1 MSLSWLLVSIQA
13 LNGTLSRSIL
23 LIRTHSDFW
32 QSCGKV
38 IIYSVVTLF
47 IAGSILAANNP
58 IVEHTRFVPRPMRV
72 GTTIVETF
80 WLAVSQKADYL
91 RILQPVSLRASV
103 VNAEPMW
110 IPTVCPKTAIG
121 GLTHFFQGLRFPKG
135 GLRPPV
141 TGKIICVS

>member
-72 GTTIVETF
+72 GTTIVEPF
-80 WLAVSQKADYL
+80 WLAVSQKTDYL
-91 RILQPVSLRASV
+91 RILQPVSLKASV

-110 IPTVCPKTAIG
+110 IPTVCPKRPSEGSPA
-121 GLTHFFQGLRFPKG
+121 LSSGLRFPKMVKAR
-135 GLRPPV
+135 RPRR
-141 TGKIICVS
+141 K